1 MLTRRDCNAV
11 ETIPLRLMIV
21 AIVASLSILPA
32 AEALDTLRN
41 RDFVKRASL
50 ELDEI
55 VSAAQIMAIQGPG
68 NVRTITVDLRGDG
81 TLRFDHLSIGD
92 TQGGPN
98 MSSTVLRFENGA
110 SLVRSADE
118 PPVWIRSASGD
129 ALQITSSRFTLRL
142 NSVFE
147 NHTLSVVAEAM

>member
-1 MLTRRDCNAV
+1 MPQRRDCNAV

-21 AIVASLSILPA
+21 AVVASLSILPA

-41 RDFVKRASL
+41 KDFVRRASL

-55 VSAAQIMAIQGPG
+55 VSAAQIISIQGPG
-68 NVRTITVDLRGDG
+68 SARTITVDLRGDG
-81 TLRFDHLSIGD
+81 TLRFDHLCIGD
-92 TQGGPN
+92 AQGGPN
-98 MSSTVLRFENGA
+98 MSNAVLRFENGA
-110 SLVRSADE
+110 SLVRAADE

-129 ALQITSSRFTLRL
+129 ALLVDCPFFTLRL
-142 NSVFE
+142 RSVFE

>member
-1 MLTRRDCNAV
+1 MPMRGDRDAV

-21 AIVASLSILPA
+21 AVVASLSILPA

-55 VSAAQIMAIQGPG
+55 MSAAQIMSIQGPG
-68 NVRTITVDLRGDG
+68 SARTITVDLRGDG
-81 TLRFDHLSIGD
+81 TLRFDHLHIGD
-92 TQGGPN
+92 SLGGPN
-98 MSSTVLRFENGA
+98 MSSAVLRFENGA
-110 SLVRSADE
+110 SLVRSAEE
-118 PPVWIRSASGD
+118 PPVWIRSASGE
-129 ALQITSSRFTLRL
+129 ALTVENPLFTLKLR
-142 NSVFE
+142 SVFE